1 MSLPFARGLFYTP
14 LLLFVL
20 QSGSV
25 HDCRGASS
33 RGQAAVLHS
42 AALVWGTMG
51 RQQRKKGV
59 GRLEHEGKERMSP
72 PGTVT
77 ALFLI
82 EARMPLAFSA
92 TWAHWWLT
100 FSRLLTNISARL
112 RPFPQQPRSCAFG
125 EAHEREPGV
134 KERRPLPPPRPAE
147 LWALGSA
154 WGALTP
160 LGSLGTSHPHLLGQP
175 SSRLQEGWW

>member
-1 MSLPFARGLFYTP
+1 M
-14 LLLFVL
+14 L

-100 FSRLLTNISARL
+100 FSRLLTNISAISL
-112 RPFPQQPRSCAFG
+112 RVFVLSRSSR
-125 EAHEREPGV
+125 EAV
-134 KERRPLPPPRPAE
+134 
-147 LWALGSA
+147 
-154 WGALTP
+154 
-160 LGSLGTSHPHLLGQP
+160 LLGRPTRGSQA
-175 SSRLQEGWW
+175 